1 MTSIPKL
8 FPLGDDDTLY
18 RLISK
23 DYIGTDTF
31 RGHEILILEAE
42 GLRLLSEAA
51 FSDINHFLRPG
62 HLQQLRNI
70 LDDPEAS
77 DNDRYVAL
85 SYLKNASISAGGV
98 LPMCQDT
105 GTAIIMGKRGQAV
118 WVNGDD
124 ASALGQGVLDAY
136 EKNNLRYSQ
145 LAPITMFKEVNTR
158 NNLPAQVDLMVD
170 GFGAEYQLHFMSKG
184 GGSANKS
191 FLFQAT
197 PSMLSPERL
206 IPFLDE
212 KIRTLGTAACPPYHL
227 AIVIGGLSAEQNMK
241 TVKLASAR
249 YYDTLPAYGSNDA
262 HAFRDLDMEQ
272 TIL

>member
-1 MTSIPKL
+1 MLVVEP
-8 FPLGDDDTLY
+8 
-18 RLISK
+18 
-23 DYIGTDTF
+23 
-31 RGHEILILEAE
+31 E
-42 GLRLLSEAA
+42 GLRLLAEEA

-62 HLQQLRNI
+62 HLQQLANI

-105 GTAIIMGKRGQAV
+105 GTAIIMGKRGQQV
-118 WVNGDD
+118 WVNGADD
-124 ASALGQGVLDAY
+124 QALGQGVLDAY
-136 EKNNLRYSQ
+136 AKNNLRYSQ
-145 LAPITMFKEVNTR
+145 LAPLSMFEERNTK
-158 NNLPAQVDLMVD
+158 NNLPAQIEIFSEGD
-170 GFGAEYQLHFMSKG
+170 APAYKLHFMSKG

-191 FLFQAT
+191 FLFQGT
-197 PSMLSPERL
+197 PSQLSPDRL

-227 AIVIGGLSAEQNMK
+227 AIVIGGLSAEQNLK

-249 YYDTLPAYGSNDA
+249 FYDGLPTQGSEGCA
-262 HAFRDLDMEQ
+262 CLP
-272 TIL
+272 